1 MQTHIQQI
9 AESRINFLLALEY
22 TQQTFYQQCIA
33 SQSVQGSAFNAL
45 AALSVPGI
53 QAGIELLAK
62 DQTNHI
68 ALLNSFFS
76 LTNPPIPPT
85 TLQYDFTVGGNLLDI
100 ATSYNSM
107 LLMVQ
112 ILEDTSV
119 RCYKGMLQN
128 FTVNSTLRSTYLST
142 LLGIH
147 AIEARHTGWI
157 RNVRRNLGSPLKPW
171 ITSTTELTAAGLPDN
186 STQGSLINPVYL
198 SEDNVTQ
205 AQINLVGINGHKEID
220 LTAAAEAF
228 DEVLSEGQVR
238 LILRS
243 IITRGLQ

>member
-1 MQTHIQQI
+1 MQTHTQQI
-9 AESRINFLLALEY
+9 ADSRLNFLLVLEY

-33 SQSVQGSAFNAL
+33 SQSVQGSAFSKL
-45 AALSVPGI
+45 AALPMPGI
-53 QAGIELLAK
+53 QAGIKLLAQ

-76 LTNPPIPPT
+76 LTTPPIDPT
-85 TLQYDFTVGGNLLDI
+85 TLHYLFTVGGNLPDI
-100 ATSYNSM
+100 ATNPDSM
-107 LLMVQ
+107 LLLVQ
-112 ILEDTSV
+112 ILEDTGV

-128 FTVNSTLRSTYLST
+128 FTVNSTLRSTYLTT

-147 AIEARHTGWI
+147 AVEARHAGWI
-157 RNVRRNLGSPLKPW
+157 RNVRRNLGKPLMPW
-171 ITSTTELTAAGLPDN
+171 ITSTTELTAAGLTDK
-186 STQGSLINPVYL
+186 STQGSLINPVYI

-220 LTAAAEAF
+220 STAAAEAF

-238 LILRS
+238 LILKS
-243 IITRGLQ
+243 IITSGLQ